1 MPAWLA
7 AFSALLIQ
15 VSGTPYVR
23 GGDGPAGTDCS
34 GIVSWAAN
42 IATGRPTFGD
52 RFDTSSEAR
61 ELAERGFKPGT
72 QPGTLVIGWNAH
84 HTALTLPDG
93 RGVASGE
100 GGGVTVGGPGAYQ
113 RQFTHHMYL
122 PIEGQP

>member
-1 MPAWLA
+1 MPGWLA
-7 AFSALLIQ
+7 VFSALLVQ
-15 VSGTPYVR
+15 VAGTPYVR
-23 GGDGPAGTDCS
+23 GGDSPAGTDCS

-52 RFDTSSEAR
+52 RFDTHSEAA
-61 ELAERGFKPGT
+61 ELAERGFKRGT
-72 QPGTLVIGWNAH
+72 QPGALVIGWNDH

-113 RQFTHHMYL
+113 RQFTNHMYL
-122 PIEGQP
+122 PIEGTP